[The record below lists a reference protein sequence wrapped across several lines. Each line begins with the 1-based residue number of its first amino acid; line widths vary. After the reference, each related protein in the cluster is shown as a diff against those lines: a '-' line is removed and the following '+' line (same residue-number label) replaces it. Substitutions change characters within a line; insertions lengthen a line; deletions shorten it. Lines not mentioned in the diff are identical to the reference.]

1 MNTIQSTYINALL
14 ADSAYAPFFDQKD
27 KIPLAPGT
35 IQSNLTTLLTQT
47 QANYLLANFDVL
59 TQTLSPTGGFDAVVW
74 RGKTG
79 TDYANQV
86 FVSMRGTKGAA
97 DVPMYAA
104 AA

>member
-14 ADSAYAPFFDQKD
+14 ADAAYTHFIDEKN
-27 KIPLAPGT
+27 KPLASGT

-86 FVSMRGTKGAA
+86 FVSMRGTKEAA